1 MKLHRCHNNNTK
13 DSENR
18 LKNQKIGEKLSR
30 KTIEPSSKKEA
41 KLKTEDFF
49 EEFDKKYSFT
59 FEDDIRTH
67 EFILEADY
75 EGGSKIS
82 RGFLDFE

>member
-1 MKLHRCHNNNTK
+1 M
-13 DSENR
+13 
-18 LKNQKIGEKLSR
+18 
-30 KTIEPSSKKEA
+30 EPSSKKET

-67 EFILEADY
+67 EFIPEADY

>member
-1 MKLHRCHNNNTK
+1 MQKVN
-13 DSENR
+13 
-18 LKNQKIGEKLSR
+18 KIGEKSSR
-30 KTIEPSSKKEA
+30 KTMEPSSKKET

-67 EFILEADY
+67 EFIPEADY
-75 EGGSKIS
+75 
-82 RGFLDFE
+82 